1 MSYEV
6 TITEREFRQQVIDLA
21 RLFGYMA
28 YFSWTSIHSPR
39 GFPDLVLC
47 RPGGQGRVGGVI
59 FAELK
64 RETGQVKPHQEEWL
78 QALRD
83 AGQAVYVWRPSDI
96 EEIAR
101 VLR

>member
-1 MSYEV
+1 MKPTIPV
-6 TITEREFRQQVIDLA
+6 TEADLREQIRTLCK
-21 RLFGYMA
+21 LYGWLM
-28 YFSWTSIHSPR
+28 YFTFNSFHSPR

-64 RETGQVKPHQEEWL
+64 RETGQVKPQQEEWL

-83 AGQAVYVWRPSDI
+83 AGQTVYVWRPSDI